1 VAAAGTGEEP
11 DLTHRDAVSA
21 AALRNL
27 AAEIFEVR
35 PNEITDG
42 AAFYEDLGIDSVQK
56 VEFVVRIERQLGV
69 RLTDE
74 EAAGLRDFGDT
85 LAVLRN
91 RGVSVGP

>member
-1 VAAAGTGEEP
+1 VTQP
-11 DLTHRDAVSA
+11 DAVSA
-21 AALRNL
+21 TALRDL
-27 AAEIFEVR
+27 AAEIFEVH
-35 PNEITDG
+35 PDDITEG

-74 EAAGLRDFGDT
+74 EAAGLQDFGDT

-91 RGVSVGP
+91 RGISVGP